1 MLRNAPDKKKRRK
14 QKQMR
19 NEGLHRRKENNTPEG
34 AGDDPKRESD
44 NEDPLRLALQG
55 ERMERGRLKK
65 AAGGTERT
73 EGEGDLEEGGTM
85 SPLGRT
91 GTYGC
96 VTRTR
101 YKREKGGRRL
111 SELKILQGR

>member
-55 ERMERGRLKK
+55 ERRERERRLKK
-65 AAGGTERT
+65 AEGWTER
-73 EGEGDLEEGGTM
+73 EGDTI
-85 SPLGRT
+85 SYQRT
-91 GTYGC
+91 IRRERG
-96 VTRTR
+96 
-101 YKREKGGRRL
+101 KREERDADSIRG
-111 SELKILQGR
+111 

>member
-34 AGDDPKRESD
+34 ADDDPKRESD

-55 ERMERGRLKK
+55 ERRERERRLKK
-65 AAGGTERT
+65 AAVRT
-73 EGEGDLEEGGTM
+73 EKDGDTISYQRTIRREREEREREGRG
-85 SPLGRT
+85 
-91 GTYGC
+91 
-96 VTRTR
+96 
-101 YKREKGGRRL
+101 
-111 SELKILQGR
+111 

>member
-55 ERMERGRLKK
+55 ERRERREKDALRRRHSGRREDGDTISYQQTIRRERG
-65 AAGGTERT
+65 
-73 EGEGDLEEGGTM
+73 
-85 SPLGRT
+85 
-91 GTYGC
+91 
-96 VTRTR
+96 
-101 YKREKGGRRL
+101 KREERDADSIRG
-111 SELKILQGR
+111 

>member
-19 NEGLHRRKENNTPEG
+19 NEGLHRRKENNTPKG

-55 ERMERGRLKK
+55 ERRERGRLKK
-65 AAGGTERT
+65 AAGGTERDA
-73 EGEGDLEEGGTM
+73 EGEGRG
-85 SPLGRT
+85 
-91 GTYGC
+91 
-96 VTRTR
+96 
-101 YKREKGGRRL
+101 
-111 SELKILQGR
+111 

>member
-65 AAGGTERT
+65 AAVRTERRRRYYLLPT
-73 EGEGDLEEGGTM
+73 NNTKGEREKRGEGRG
-85 SPLGRT
+85 
-91 GTYGC
+91 
-96 VTRTR
+96 
-101 YKREKGGRRL
+101 
-111 SELKILQGR
+111 

>member
-55 ERMERGRLKK
+55 ERRERERRLKK
-65 AAGGTERT
+65 AEGGTEKD
-73 EGEGDLEEGGTM
+73 GEGRG
-85 SPLGRT
+85 
-91 GTYGC
+91 
-96 VTRTR
+96 
-101 YKREKGGRRL
+101 
-111 SELKILQGR
+111 

>member
-55 ERMERGRLKK
+55 ERRERERRLKK
-65 AAGGTERT
+65 AAVRTER
-73 EGEGDLEEGGTM
+73 EKEAREGGE
-85 SPLGRT
+85 RE
-91 GTYGC
+91 
-96 VTRTR
+96 TRIVSAA
-101 YKREKGGRRL
+101 K
-111 SELKILQGR
+111 

>member
-55 ERMERGRLKK
+55 ERRERERRLKK
-65 AAGGTERT
+65 AAVRT
-73 EGEGDLEEGGTM
+73 EKDGDTI
-85 SPLGRT
+85 SYQRT
-91 GTYGC
+91 I
-96 VTRTR
+96 RR
-101 YKREKGGRRL
+101 KREEREKRDADSIRG
-111 SELKILQGR
+111 

>member
-55 ERMERGRLKK
+55 ERRERERRLKK
-65 AAGGTERT
+65 AEGGTER
-73 EGEGDLEEGGTM
+73 EGDTI
-85 SPLGRT
+85 SYQRT
-91 GTYGC
+91 I
-96 VTRTR
+96 RR
-101 YKREKGGRRL
+101 KREEREKRDADSIRG
-111 SELKILQGR
+111 

>member
-14 QKQMR
+14 QKQIR

-55 ERMERGRLKK
+55 ERRERERRLKK
-65 AAGGTERT
+65 AAVRTERRRRYYLLPT
-73 EGEGDLEEGGTM
+73 NNTKGE
-85 SPLGRT
+85 
-91 GTYGC
+91 
-96 VTRTR
+96 
-101 YKREKGGRRL
+101 REKRGESRG
-111 SELKILQGR
+111 

>member
-44 NEDPLRLALQG
+44 NEDPLRIALQG
-55 ERMERGRLKK
+55 ERRERERRLKK
-65 AAGGTERT
+65 AEGWTEILSPT
-73 EGEGDLEEGGTM
+73 NEQYEGRGREEGKVDADSIRG
-85 SPLGRT
+85 
-91 GTYGC
+91 
-96 VTRTR
+96 
-101 YKREKGGRRL
+101 
-111 SELKILQGR
+111 